1 MKNKM
6 QNLLDQS
13 LYEQFEYQLVY
24 LRPTAHAEEQ
34 LTVGVIAMSN
44 SGFELR
50 LVSSVA
56 ALDLMTKIVGDSGVE
71 QFHFAAGEL
80 RRSVSRLDSWE
91 SLAMT
96 TDLLIVGEKIS
107 AFTRDRSGLLTS
119 VLASASSLIR
129 GSSTRAGEVV
139 TPSPTMK
146 ILKELYHEV
155 SLLNPLIADDLFH
168 RKVTLDKGSEVEEVE
183 LPIFGN
189 RIFGAPV
196 SLLTATSDQK
206 MRVEAYVAKFHW
218 LQQFLHQR
226 PKVYILAPDNR
237 TRTIA
242 QRAHSSIRE
251 LRAVAKASNV
261 ELGISESMAELAA
274 FVIKD
279 EAA

>member
-1 MKNKM
+1 MPQKPGEKKPPVLGIAKKSFRMVKHRRIIGVATTDVRNAIR
-6 QNLLDQS
+6 NLDES

-139 TPSPTMK
+139 TPSPTMT
-146 ILKELYHEV
+146 V
-155 SLLNPLIADDLFH
+155 S
-168 RKVTLDKGSEVEEVE
+168 KS
-183 LPIFGN
+183 
-189 RIFGAPV
+189 
-196 SLLTATSDQK
+196 
-206 MRVEAYVAKFHW
+206 
-218 LQQFLHQR
+218 
-226 PKVYILAPDNR
+226 YIMKL
-237 TRTIA
+237 
-242 QRAHSSIRE
+242 
-251 LRAVAKASNV
+251 VC
-261 ELGISESMAELAA
+261 
-274 FVIKD
+274 
-279 EAA
+279 